1 MANEVIPESLRRRY
15 LDSFPTKCSAFESVC
30 EQMEADSS
38 DPEGVAGAIAKLR
51 DLAHKLAGSAGMY
64 GYDDIGH
71 LAREIVHAVDAGAG
85 TGVLGGMARNLA
97 ASLTG
102 AHAALEI

>member
-15 LDSFPTKCSAFESVC
+15 IDSFPAKCSAFETAC
-30 EQMEADSS
+30 EQLQPGDLESEA
-38 DPEGVAGAIAKLR
+38 VIGAVAKLR

-64 GYDDIGH
+64 GFDDIGH

-85 TGVLGGMARNLA
+85 PAVLGGMARNLVERLA
-97 ASLTG
+97 G

>member
-15 LDSFPTKCSAFESVC
+15 IDSFPTKCAAFESAS
-30 EQMEADSS
+30 EQMAAGDPDS
-38 DPEGVAGAIAKLR
+38 ETLTGAIARLR

-64 GYDDIGH
+64 GFDDIGH

-85 TGVLGGMARNLA
+85 SAVLGGMAHSLVERLA
-97 ASLTG
+97 G